1 MVRLTIDLIAKSSI
15 HVKNR
20 RDEPLENYLKKLTH
34 LNFSNKN
41 IDEIDDLSVCR
52 SLTVLYLYD
61 NCITRI
67 SNLGFASSL
76 THLYL
81 QNNSIRNIENLSS
94 LHRLSK
100 LYLGGNC
107 IAVVEKLEGLDDL
120 KELHIEN
127 QQLPPGEKLL
137 FDPRTLQS
145 LSEVEHVLK
154 KWHSLQR
161 LDLIRNPVCIKPKYR
176 DRIIVASKHL
186 EFLDGKEV
194 NQMAREFLINWKAS
208 RDGKKI
214 PEERGLDVLCPYPNP
229 DDLQAIYTLLPIRY
243 NQPSIPSKRW
253 PVDSVLNRGFLNS
266 VDDPFTREPVLQRQ
280 HKRLLSMKKPQS
292 SLPRQAIPVPEIV
305 GQVAL

>member
-145 LSEVEHVLK
+145 LSKSLLVLNASSNGIDELKELVILENLTHFAASDNQLRDLKEVEHVLK

-229 DDLQAIYTLLPIRY
+229 DY
-243 NQPSIPSKRW
+243 
-253 PVDSVLNRGFLNS
+253 
-266 VDDPFTREPVLQRQ
+266 
-280 HKRLLSMKKPQS
+280 
-292 SLPRQAIPVPEIV
+292 
-305 GQVAL
+305 